1 MIGWTIALLVIPL
14 APTLTCRA
22 AQPVVRLFTTEDGLV
37 RNGVVRIRRDRMGR
51 LWFCTTEG
59 LSLFDG
65 DKFTNYAAAEGLPYP
80 SVHDLLDAGE
90 DGYWIVTSGG
100 LFRFQTRSGRPPVS
114 AVRFAKVVLEGAEYP
129 IPYAAAY
136 RAALLQ
142 SRSGEIWVATSQG
155 LYRVVKREGDYR
167 GLEVPIP
174 PGPHSRFVTAM
185 AEDRNGNLWF
195 ATADRLVRRRPDGS
209 MMSWGA
215 ETGPLAQPRVM
226 LQDREGRLWV
236 GGFYR
241 HGFEVL
247 DISGERPVPLAH
259 IATPWGDVLDL
270 YQDDRGDFWAAGA
283 VLARLEYDSQGLAVA
298 HWHKYQPSAL
308 QGARNITSIA
318 GDTLGNLWL
327 GVDNLG
333 VARMLRPGF
342 STFTESDGLTSQ
354 TVDSIFEDR
363 DGALYAMT
371 GRHVLNRFDG
381 QRFMPI
387 VPRVPAGITDFG
399 WGEGSLVLQDRRGEW
414 WMATAQGLLRY
425 PHLHQPA
432 ELAST
437 EPKGIYKK
445 PDGLASDAVLQVMED
460 PGGIWV
466 GLLHGLARWD
476 AATQRFENLTGALR
490 AVAGQ
495 NPSPVAFAQDSTG
508 QVWIGLDYGGVV
520 RRRRDRLERV
530 DGTPTGYISSL
541 FVDRQNRL
549 WIASTGG
556 GLGRIDDP
564 AASSPVLRRYT
575 TAEGLSSNQ
584 IFGVAEDHSGRVYIA
599 GGQGVDRLEPDSGW
613 VQHYLM
619 SDGIPPGE
627 VDHVFCDRS
636 GAMWFGSDAGLA
648 RREPDPPQSSR
659 PPTPLIHSV
668 EIAGV
673 PALLSD
679 DGESAVEGLKLPSG
693 KDDLEIAF
701 GTVDFTV
708 SHGPR
713 YQYRLLGVDQDWRK
727 PTTARSVRYAR
738 LSSGHYSFQVRGI
751 NGAGLTSGG
760 LASVAFEIPAPLWQ
774 RWWFVM
780 STALGIAAL
789 AWSAHL
795 YRLRHIQKVQQIRA
809 RLAADLHDDLG
820 AGLAQI
826 AILAE
831 VAKRQDKA
839 EEVGNL
845 ETIAARARE
854 LRSTMGDIV
863 WSVDPARDNLTDLIR
878 RWRQTAFGLLA
889 SGEDL
894 AFSAPPE
901 SDTDGITLWP
911 DRRRHLLLLFKEAI
925 ANLARHARANRVSIS
940 VTLNGGKLRLR
951 VEDDGN
957 GFSADAPRDGKGLT
971 TMAHRAAELKASL
984 EIRSEPGVGTTL
996 ELDVPLDVV

>member
-1 MIGWTIALLVIPL
+1 
-14 APTLTCRA
+14 
-22 AQPVVRLFTTEDGLV
+22 
-37 RNGVVRIRRDRMGR
+37 
-51 LWFCTTEG
+51 
-59 LSLFDG
+59 
-65 DKFTNYAAAEGLPYP
+65 
-80 SVHDLLDAGE
+80 
-90 DGYWIVTSGG
+90 
-100 LFRFQTRSGRPPVS
+100 
-114 AVRFAKVVLEGAEYP
+114 
-129 IPYAAAY
+129 
-136 RAALLQ
+136 
-142 SRSGEIWVATSQG
+142 
-155 LYRVVKREGDYR
+155 VVKREGDYR
-167 GLEVPIP
+167 GLEVRI
-174 PGPHSRFVTAM
+174 PHSNPDPRFVTAM

-195 ATADRLVRRRPDGS
+195 GTANRLVRRRPDGS

-215 ETGPLAQPRVM
+215 ETVPVAQPRVM

-236 GGFYR
+236 GGGLGL
-241 HGFEVL
+241 GFEVL
-247 DISGERPVPLAH
+247 DISGERPASRAH
-259 IATPWGDVLDL
+259 IATPWVDVLDL

-283 VLARLEYDSQGLAVA
+283 VPARLEFDSQGLAGA
-298 HWHKYQPSAL
+298 HWHKYPPSAL

-327 GVDNLG
+327 GVNNLG

-354 TVDSIFEDR
+354 TVVSIFEDR

-371 GRHVLNRFDG
+371 DRHVLNRFDG

-399 WGEGSLVLQDRRGEW
+399 WGEGSVVLQDRRGEW

-425 PHLHQPA
+425 PHVHEPA

-437 EPKGIYKK
+437 APKGIYKT

-460 PGGIWV
+460 ASGIWV

-476 AATQRFENLTGALR
+476 AATQRFENLTGALG

-495 NPSPVAFAQDSTG
+495 NPTPVAFAQDSTG

-520 RRRRDRLERV
+520 RRRRDRLEHV
-530 DGTPTGYISSL
+530 DGTPAGSISSL

-549 WIASTGG
+549 WIASTRG

-564 AASSPVLRRYT
+564 AASPPVLRRYT

-584 IFGVAEDHSGRVYIA
+584 IFGVAEDHSGRIYIA
-599 GGQGVDRLEPDSGW
+599 GGQGVDRLEPDSGL

-627 VDHVFCDRS
+627 IDHVFCDRS

-659 PPTPLIHSV
+659 PPAPLIHSV

-679 DGESAVEGLKLPSG
+679 DGESAVEGLKLPPG
-693 KDDLEIAF
+693 KDDVEIAF
-701 GTVDFTV
+701 GAVDFTV

-713 YQYRLLGVDQDWRK
+713 YQYRLLGVDQEWRK

-751 NGAGLTSGG
+751 NGAGQTSDG

-839 EEVGNL
+839 EEAGNL

-894 AFSAPPE
+894 AFFAPPE
-901 SDTDGITLWP
+901 SDTDGITLLP

-925 ANLARHARANRVSIS
+925 ANLARHARADRVSIS

-957 GFSADAPRDGKGLT
+957 GFSVDAPRDGKGLT
-971 TMAHRAAELKASL
+971 TMAHRARRVAWSTPSGLCRYSTGLAPA
-984 EIRSEPGVGTTL
+984 RNRTPW
-996 ELDVPLDVV
+996 